1 MKARKNLFSK
11 RREYWQ
17 KIRAP
22 IPLEDEI
29 CRQIQEFNITECD
42 KYLIGRACVRNKYM
56 RAYSMLELLPEVNI
70 IVEAYVRNLPLFNEL
85 SRAEH
90 KYVAMDDH
98 TEQAFQPRIVTEW
111 YNVGTT
117 DTTTTNFMMPS
128 VYLQMK
134 QHIRR
139 HLLQTIHML

>member
-1 MKARKNLFSK
+1 
-11 RREYWQ
+11 
-17 KIRAP
+17 
-22 IPLEDEI
+22 
-29 CRQIQEFNITECD
+29 
-42 KYLIGRACVRNKYM
+42 M